1 MLPLSESTVQITI
14 INDSRRVECEAGCGT
29 DWSSPEALALASQR
43 IRERFGE
50 EMQPVY
56 IDLSEDTSSRDALKW
71 GKEISDKDLSLPL
84 LLINGQVRISG
95 QFDIRQLL
103 DTVEVEKELGV

>member
-1 MLPLSESTVQITI
+1 MQPLRENTVQITI
-14 INDSRRVECEAGCGT
+14 INDSRRVECEANCGT
-29 DWSSPEALALASQR
+29 DWSSPDSLALASQR

-50 EMQPVY
+50 EIEPAY
-56 IDLSEDTSSRDALKW
+56 IDLAEDTSSRDALKW
-71 GKEISDKDLSLPL
+71 SKEISDKDLSLPL

-103 DTVEVEKELGV
+103 DTVEVEKELGA